1 LGDRFKYSEL
11 GTVFGSIYLLGGC
24 LLARR
29 SQRKAESR
37 KAKQWYKVVSP
48 EIFGRAPFGETI
60 ANDPER
66 VVGRIVET
74 TLGDLTNNFSKQN
87 TKLKFRVDRV
97 AGDSAYTKFLGHEMT
112 TDYVRSLVKRRTSRI
127 DAIVDVTTIDGY
139 QVRIKPSCFTVKRA
153 RANQVKSIR
162 ELSKRVI
169 LEKSKSLDLNQLIQ
183 DVVQGKMSLDI
194 YKEAKMIYPLRRVEV
209 RKTEIITEPS
219 MTMAAPAPVPEAPPA
234 PS

>member
-1 LGDRFKYSEL
+1 
-11 GTVFGSIYLLGGC
+11 
-24 LLARR
+24 LARR
-29 SQRKAESR
+29 SQRKADSR

-48 EIFGRAPFGETI
+48 DMFGRSPFGETI

-97 AGDSAYTKFLGHEMT
+97 AGDSAYTKFVGHEMT

-127 DAIVDVTTIDGY
+127 DAIVDVTTTDGY

-209 RKTEIITEPS
+209 RKTEIVTEPGI
-219 MTMAAPAPVPEAPPA
+219 APASPA
-234 PS
+234 PAAQPVSS

>member
-1 LGDRFKYSEL
+1 
-11 GTVFGSIYLLGGC
+11 
-24 LLARR
+24 LARR

-48 EIFGRAPFGETI
+48 EMFGRVPFGETV

-87 TKLKFRVDRV
+87 TKLVFKVDRV

-127 DAIVDVTTIDGY
+127 DSIVDVITTDGY
-139 QVRIKPSCFTVKRA
+139 HVRVKPSCFTVKRA

-162 ELSKRVI
+162 ELSKKVV
-169 LEKSKSLDLNQLIQ
+169 LERSKSLDLNQLIQ
-183 DVVQGKMSLDI
+183 EAVGGKISLDI
-194 YKEAKMIYPLRRVEV
+194 YKEAKAIYPLRRVEV
-209 RKTEIITEPS
+209 RKTEIKAEPTIGAVS
-219 MTMAAPAPVPEAPPA
+219 APAPAPEATPA

>member
-1 LGDRFKYSEL
+1 
-11 GTVFGSIYLLGGC
+11 
-24 LLARR
+24 LARR
-29 SQRKAESR
+29 SQRKADSR
-37 KAKQWYKVVSP
+37 KAKQWFKVVSP
-48 EIFGRAPFGETI
+48 DMFGRSPFGETI

-97 AGDSAYTKFLGHEMT
+97 AGDSAYTKFVGHEMT

-127 DAIVDVTTIDGY
+127 DAIVDVTTTDGY

-209 RKTEIITEPS
+209 RKTEIVTEPGIAPA
-219 MTMAAPAPVPEAPPA
+219 TAAPAAQPV
-234 PS
+234 SS

>member
-1 LGDRFKYSEL
+1 M
-11 GTVFGSIYLLGGC
+11 
-24 LLARR
+24 ARR

-37 KAKQWYKVVSP
+37 KAKLWYKVVSP
-48 EIFGRAPFGETI
+48 EMFGRAPFGETI

-66 VVGRIVET
+66 IVGRVVET

-87 TKLKFRVDRV
+87 TKLRFRVDRV
-97 AGDSAYTKFLGHEMT
+97 AGDAAYTKFLGHEMT

-127 DAIVDVTTIDGY
+127 DSIVDVTTTDGY

-162 ELSKRVI
+162 ELSRKVI

-183 DVVQGKMSLDI
+183 DVVLGKLSLDI

-209 RKTEIITEPS
+209 RKTEIVTEPGTAPAAS
-219 MTMAAPAPVPEAPPA
+219 PAAPSA
-234 PS
+234 

>member
-1 LGDRFKYSEL
+1 M
-11 GTVFGSIYLLGGC
+11 
-24 LLARR
+24 ARR
-29 SQRKAESR
+29 SQRKADSR
-37 KAKQWYKVVSP
+37 KAKLWYKVVSP
-48 EIFGRAPFGETI
+48 EMFGRAPFGETI

-66 VVGRIVET
+66 IVGRIIET

-87 TKLKFRVDRV
+87 TKLRFRVDRV

-127 DAIVDVTTIDGY
+127 DTIVDVTTTDGY

-153 RANQVKSIR
+153 RANQVKCIR
-162 ELSKRVI
+162 ELSKKVI

-183 DVVQGKMSLDI
+183 DVVLGKLSLEI

-219 MTMAAPAPVPEAPPA
+219 TVAAAPAPAATPA
-234 PS
+234 

>member
-1 LGDRFKYSEL
+1 
-11 GTVFGSIYLLGGC
+11 
-24 LLARR
+24 LARR

-48 EIFGRAPFGETI
+48 EMFGRVPFGETV

-87 TKLKFRVDRV
+87 TKLKFKVDRV

-127 DAIVDVTTIDGY
+127 DSIVDVITTDGY
-139 QVRIKPSCFTVKRA
+139 HVRVKPSCFTVKRA

-162 ELSKRVI
+162 ELSKRVV
-169 LEKSKSLDLNQLIQ
+169 LERSKTLDLNQLIQ
-183 DVVQGKMSLDI
+183 EAVGGKISLDI
-194 YKEAKMIYPLRRVEV
+194 YKEAKAIYPLRRVEV
-209 RKTEIITEPS
+209 RKTEIKSEPV
-219 MTMAAPAPVPEAPPA
+219 MATAAAPSPVTEAPA
-234 PS
+234 A

>member
-1 LGDRFKYSEL
+1 M
-11 GTVFGSIYLLGGC
+11 
-24 LLARR
+24 ARR

-48 EIFGRAPFGETI
+48 EMFGRAPFGETI

-66 VVGRIVET
+66 IVGRIVET

-127 DAIVDVTTIDGY
+127 DAIVDVTTTDGY

-194 YKEAKMIYPLRRVEV
+194 YKEAKVIYPLRRVEV
-209 RKTEIITEPS
+209 RKTEIVTEPGAA
-219 MTMAAPAPVPEAPPA
+219 MASPAPVPEAPPA
-234 PS
+234 SS

>member
-1 LGDRFKYSEL
+1 M
-11 GTVFGSIYLLGGC
+11 
-24 LLARR
+24 ARR
-29 SQRKAESR
+29 SQRKADSR

-48 EIFGRAPFGETI
+48 DMFGRSPFGETI

-87 TKLKFRVDRV
+87 TKLKFRVDSV
-97 AGDSAYTKFLGHEMT
+97 AGDSAYTKFVGHEMT

-127 DAIVDVTTIDGY
+127 DAIVDVTTTDGY

-169 LEKSKSLDLNQLIQ
+169 IEKSKSLDLNQLIQ

-209 RKTEIITEPS
+209 RKTEIVTEPGI
-219 MTMAAPAPVPEAPPA
+219 APASPA
-234 PS
+234 PAAQQVSS